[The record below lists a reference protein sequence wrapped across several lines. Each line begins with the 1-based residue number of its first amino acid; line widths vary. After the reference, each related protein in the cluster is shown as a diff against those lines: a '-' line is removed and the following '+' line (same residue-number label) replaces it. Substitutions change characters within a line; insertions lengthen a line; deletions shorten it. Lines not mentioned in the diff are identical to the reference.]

1 MTTSEAMENLI
12 EKVGLALE
20 LGIHLDDAEQAE
32 PLQEAFDQVI
42 EALKQEVQE

>member
-1 MTTSEAMENLI
+1 MTTSQAIEHLIDVTGEALT
-12 EKVGLALE
+12 
-20 LGIHLDDAEQAE
+20 LGIDLSDRELAK